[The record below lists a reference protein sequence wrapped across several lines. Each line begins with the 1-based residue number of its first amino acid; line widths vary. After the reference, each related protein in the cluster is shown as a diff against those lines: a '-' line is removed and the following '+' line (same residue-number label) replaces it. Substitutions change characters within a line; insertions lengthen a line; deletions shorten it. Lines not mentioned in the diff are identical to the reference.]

1 MAVNISDDHFSS
13 VSSASRLL
21 AEALRAVGN
30 DHVAGRTTR
39 EFARFLEGLEEIIK
53 TANPVRE
60 ELLHLWHGRFI
71 DRAESK
77 LKPLFESHELPYA
90 EYLNLL
96 IHRVRRARELG
107 TVMEKMR

>member
-21 AEALRAVGN
+21 AEALRALGN
-30 DHVAGRTTR
+30 DSIAGRTTR

-53 TANPVRE
+53 TNDPVRE
-60 ELLHLWHGRFI
+60 ELLQLWHKRFL
-71 DRAESK
+71 DRAERK
-77 LKPLFESHELPYA
+77 LRPIFEPHGLPYP

-96 IHRVRRARELG
+96 IHRIRRAREIA
-107 TVMEKMR
+107 TVLEKMR